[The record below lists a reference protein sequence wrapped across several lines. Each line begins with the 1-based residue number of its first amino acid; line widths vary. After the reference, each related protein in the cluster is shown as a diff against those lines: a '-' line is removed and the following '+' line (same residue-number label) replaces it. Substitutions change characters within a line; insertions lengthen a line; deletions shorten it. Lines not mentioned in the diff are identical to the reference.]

1 MKTMTR
7 FVYATFATA
16 MLAMG
21 ATGCSGDDDDDDEVI
36 LGPDLIGTLTTEWSI
51 DGSFVAS
58 NCRIYGAFDYELVVY
73 DLDNFIV
80 AEQQTPCEE
89 FVLSVDLP
97 VGIYSADA
105 TLVDA
110 EDFSVSLTQ
119 VLDDLEI
126 IEGTELVVSLDFP
139 ADLMLT
145 SRDEQASTSE

>member
-7 FVYATFATA
+7 FVCATFATA
-16 MLAMG
+16 LLGLG
-21 ATGCSGDDDDDDEVI
+21 ATGCGGDDDDDDVI
-36 LGPDLIGTLTTEWSI
+36 LVPAATGTLTTEWSI
-51 DGSFVAS
+51 DGSVVAS

-73 DLDNFIV
+73 DLDNFV
-80 AEQQTPCEE
+80 VTEQQTPCEQ

-110 EDFSVSLTQ
+110 DDFSVSLTQ

-126 IEGTELVVSLDFP
+126 IEGTELVVSIDFP
-139 ADLMLT
+139 ASSMLT
-145 SRDEQASTSE
+145 SRDESAAASE

>member
-1 MKTMTR
+1 MKRMTR
-7 FVYATFATA
+7 FVYLTLVTA
-16 MLAMG
+16 LALG
-21 ATGCSGDDDDDDEVI
+21 AAGCNDDDDDDIVV
-36 LGPDLIGTLTTEWSI
+36 LPAPIGTLTTEWSI

-73 DLDNFIV
+73 DLDNFVV
-80 AEQQTPCEE
+80 AEQQTPCEQ
-89 FVLSVDLP
+89 FILSVDLP

-105 TLVDA
+105 TLVDG

-139 ADLMLT
+139 ASLMIT
-145 SRDEQASTSE
+145 SRDEQAAASE

>member
-7 FVYATFATA
+7 FVYLT
-16 MLAMG
+16 LAAALSLG
-21 ATGCSGDDDDDDEVI
+21 AAGCSSDDDDDVI
-36 LGPDLIGTLTTEWSI
+36 LVPAAIGTLTTEWSI

-73 DLDNFIV
+73 DLDNFV
-80 AEQQTPCEE
+80 VTEQQTPCEQ
-89 FVLSVDLP
+89 FVLSLDLP

-139 ADLMLT
+139 ATSMIT
-145 SRDEQASTSE
+145 SRDEELAASE

>member
-1 MKTMTR
+1 MKTMSSI
-7 FVYATFATA
+7 VYLT
-16 MLAMG
+16 LAAALSLG
-21 ATGCSGDDDDDDEVI
+21 AAGCSDDDDDDII
-36 LGPDLIGTLTTEWSI
+36 LVPAAVGTLTTEWSI

-58 NCRIYGAFDYELVVY
+58 NCRVYGAFDYELVVY
-73 DLDNFIV
+73 DLDNFV
-80 AEQQTPCEE
+80 VTEQQTPCEQ

-126 IEGTELVVSLDFP
+126 IEGTELIVSLDFP
-139 ADLMLT
+139 ATSMIT
-145 SRDEQASTSE
+145 SRADELATSE

>member
-7 FVYATFATA
+7 SVYAIWATA
-16 MLAMG
+16 MLAIG
-21 ATGCSGDDDDDDEVI
+21 ATGCSSDDDDEVI
-36 LGPDLIGTLTTEWSI
+36 IVPAAIGTLTTEWSI

-80 AEQQTPCEE
+80 TEQQTPCEQ

-105 TLVDA
+105 TLVDS

-126 IEGTELVVSLDFP
+126 IDGTELVVSIDFP
-139 ADLMLT
+139 ATSMLT
-145 SRDEQASTSE
+145 SRDEQAAAPPPN

>member
-7 FVYATFATA
+7 FVCATLATA
-16 MLAMG
+16 ALSLG
-21 ATGCSGDDDDDDEVI
+21 ATGCNSDDDDDVI
-36 LGPDLIGTLTTEWSI
+36 LVPAAIGTLTTEWSI

-80 AEQQTPCEE
+80 LEQHTPCEQ
-89 FVLSVDLP
+89 FFLSVDLP

-126 IEGTELVVSLDFP
+126 IEGTELVVSIDFP
-139 ADLMLT
+139 AAAMLT
-145 SRDEQASTSE
+145 SRDETAAASE